1 MSSGPLGKNFS
12 GVEITNISTHGIWL
26 LVKSGEYFLPFED
39 FPWFRDATVA
49 AIQNV
54 SEPTAGHFHWLD
66 LDVDLGL
73 DTIRD
78 PKKYPLRSK

>member
-1 MSSGPLGKNFS
+1 
-12 GVEITNISTHGIWL
+12 L
-26 LVKSGEYFLPFED
+26 LVKSGDYFLPLED

-49 AIQNV
+49 AIHNV
-54 SEPTAGHFHWLD
+54 SEPTTGHFHWPD